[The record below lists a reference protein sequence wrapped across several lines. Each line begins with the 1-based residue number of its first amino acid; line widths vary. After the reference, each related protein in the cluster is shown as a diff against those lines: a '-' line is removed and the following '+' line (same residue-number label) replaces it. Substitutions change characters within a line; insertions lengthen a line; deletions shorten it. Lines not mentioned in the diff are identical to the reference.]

1 MRTGNK
7 IIHLLAFS
15 SGGTAFA
22 EAGPVTSGQKDRGLR
37 VRMAPAVLGIAS
49 SAADTGT
56 RQDHGRWAPAGGPID
71 RVWPQPA
78 RLRTQGWPCTKAS
91 LPVGRWR
98 WASGNPER
106 RPGPRNGASVAGTV
120 HPGAGRLTDNP
131 TGPPI
136 SCGPPSRR
144 PSARLRSGSGSPLL
158 FGSRRD
164 PKTPNGSFIFAS
176 WRLERSGR
184 EILLTFFR
192 QRQGISPR

>member
-1 MRTGNK
+1 MFEVRVDTQPQVLILPEVMRTGHK

-22 EAGPVTSGQKDRGLR
+22 EAGPATSGQKDRGLR

-106 RPGPRNGASVAGTV
+106 RHGPRNGASVAGTV
-120 HPGAGRLTDNP
+120 HPGRLTD
-131 TGPPI
+131 
-136 SCGPPSRR
+136 
-144 PSARLRSGSGSPLL
+144 SPLRGDQL
-158 FGSRRD
+158 HG
-164 PKTPNGSFIFAS
+164 
-176 WRLERSGR
+176 
-184 EILLTFFR
+184 LTGLHYP
-192 QRQGISPR
+192 QTS